1 MDYFKTKQ
9 YREDYTN
16 ILKALLLLTQKL
28 ENVTE
33 ELRLTRT
40 QLLSANTNNKKTD
53 ESD

>member
-16 ILKALLLLTQKL
+16 ILKALLLLSQKL

-33 ELRLTRT
+33 ELRLHRT
-40 QLLSANTNNKKTD
+40 QLLSDHTNNSKTY